1 MVSVQ
6 KVIIEFGEVLERF
19 VNAPKENTD
28 YWLNFKQSFP
38 ELIELKSFSLS
49 QDTAELYVSAAIREL
64 TVNKINNRQI
74 PQIENLARGVVA
86 LCREK
91 KLKSTQTLTVDR
103 TKSLGSGAF
112 GEVFQGELDGKNV
125 AVKVT
130 TKRNERDTTIALGDF
145 YSCGIAVQH
154 FCWTKEKNEFLLVM
168 EYYAK
173 GTLYARQLLEIL
185 DVLQKSYFIHG
196 DIKSN
201 NILITDDDKL
211 KLVDFGSAQIQTEK
225 HPRFGFKVHPRAKPT
240 TFIGFLTK
248 ELMYRPIRPEPT
260 TVPAVVRGSMNGET
274 RRKGPMNPRAVLVLA
289 LLGLLS
295 QGAEAG
301 RMNTAFARLYSGA
314 GAALVADLVEL
325 PEGPSPACV
334 DKVANAILEE
344 LANLEIVVEDGV
356 FDKMGDQRTY
366 EKMCRVYREN
376 IASFEGCP
384 QREKESPSALIV
396 LLKLVCDQ
404 YSAEFKEDLECVAD
418 IEKAMNVRCQESCLD
433 QEGEDPAKVQTLK
446 LVEPQGACRLSYCT
460 LRCIANQVQEC
471 DSGDRFR
478 SAYTDIGA
486 AQMFLGIEERVGS
499 RANRAHQVIK
509 SQKVPI
515 KCRTVIQK
523 AISSASKVLTAK
535 PKPLR
540 TSISVSDV

>member
-64 TVNKINNRQI
+64 T
-74 PQIENLARGVVA
+74 GVVA

-154 FCWTKEKNEFLLVM
+154 
-168 EYYAK
+168 
-173 GTLYARQLLEIL
+173 LYARQLLEIL

-260 TVPAVVRGSMNGET
+260 TVPAVVRGV
-274 RRKGPMNPRAVLVLA
+274 VLFELLYRYPPNYGVFNVHDANHLGCRFLEA
-289 LLGLLS
+289 LLS
-295 QGAEAG
+295 
-301 RMNTAFARLYSGA
+301 
-314 GAALVADLVEL
+314 
-325 PEGPSPACV
+325 
-334 DKVANAILEE
+334 
-344 LANLEIVVEDGV
+344 
-356 FDKMGDQRTY
+356 
-366 EKMCRVYREN
+366 
-376 IASFEGCP
+376 
-384 QREKESPSALIV
+384 
-396 LLKLVCDQ
+396 
-404 YSAEFKEDLECVAD
+404 
-418 IEKAMNVRCQESCLD
+418 
-433 QEGEDPAKVQTLK
+433 
-446 LVEPQGACRLSYCT
+446 
-460 LRCIANQVQEC
+460 
-471 DSGDRFR
+471 
-478 SAYTDIGA
+478 
-486 AQMFLGIEERVGS
+486 
-499 RANRAHQVIK
+499 
-509 SQKVPI
+509 
-515 KCRTVIQK
+515 
-523 AISSASKVLTAK
+523 
-535 PKPLR
+535 
-540 TSISVSDV
+540 

>member
-49 QDTAELYVSAAIREL
+49 QDTA
-64 TVNKINNRQI
+64 
-74 PQIENLARGVVA
+74 ENLARGVVA

-260 TVPAVVRGSMNGET
+260 TVPAVVRGSM
-274 RRKGPMNPRAVLVLA
+274 K
-289 LLGLLS
+289 
-295 QGAEAG
+295 
-301 RMNTAFARLYSGA
+301 
-314 GAALVADLVEL
+314 
-325 PEGPSPACV
+325 
-334 DKVANAILEE
+334 
-344 LANLEIVVEDGV
+344 
-356 FDKMGDQRTY
+356 
-366 EKMCRVYREN
+366 
-376 IASFEGCP
+376 
-384 QREKESPSALIV
+384 
-396 LLKLVCDQ
+396 
-404 YSAEFKEDLECVAD
+404 
-418 IEKAMNVRCQESCLD
+418 
-433 QEGEDPAKVQTLK
+433 
-446 LVEPQGACRLSYCT
+446 
-460 LRCIANQVQEC
+460 
-471 DSGDRFR
+471 
-478 SAYTDIGA
+478 
-486 AQMFLGIEERVGS
+486 
-499 RANRAHQVIK
+499 
-509 SQKVPI
+509 
-515 KCRTVIQK
+515 
-523 AISSASKVLTAK
+523 
-535 PKPLR
+535 
-540 TSISVSDV
+540 